1 MTAAASRNPRDLD
14 ATSREI
20 AETLARKSGLCL
32 ADWIASLMGGEVEAA
47 QAIHNERA
55 PRPLEA
61 PAHPADAPGGLLRAV
76 KTLADRIEAIERRS
90 SSAAAGTD
98 ETVQAAI
105 TRLVEVG
112 REQVAVAARF
122 EGAVSEIGAEQAR
135 MADRLRRIES
145 EGTGPR
151 SAEALRALEANLGK
165 MAGHLYEGEGRTR
178 EAIEEIGAKLKR
190 VEIGQSAQPSKLADT
205 VAVLARRLE
214 DAEARTREAMGRLAE
229 SLAAIDGRLEGV
241 EVASL
246 GAASTDRVSEI
257 EIHNS
262 ETLRD
267 LGESVATLGQRLNG
281 LQEATRG
288 AAPATRLEESES
300 RTARALA
307 HLDARLTDLD
317 ERSALAGSNE
327 RLEQLEARTAA
338 ALGELGRSLDD
349 VGERMGGMERRVGAM
364 ATAEALD
371 DLTRDVFDRVDAA
384 RGETADRLGGLDRGV
399 AELSETIEGVQ
410 QRSHEAIAASEQR
423 SQEAINVMGREVVD
437 LSESLVRR
445 VQAAEHRTA
454 EAVEQMGGEVSRIVD
469 SVEAR
474 LGQADSAQAHALE
487 RLGDE
492 IARISERLAERIAT
506 ADRRSA
512 QAIEEVGD
520 QMARVTERL
529 SQRQE
534 RTGEDLAERIRLSEE
549 RTARVLQE
557 TRVEIERMGQAR
569 RRAADAA
576 AFAGAVVGDEQEPLF
591 GEDPFS
597 AFSPPPAAPEA
608 LAARPIFSQED
619 LDLADSLASK
629 DDADELAPGPHA
641 FAEATQIPTAAPG
654 WAPRDETDE
663 IDEPTSP
670 NWSQPPGRVDAV
682 ASVDWPDDDSVS
694 PASEPSLTIREA
706 VEKAR
711 AAALASTSS
720 PRTTFGSRT
729 ANGSLFPKSAFGA
742 ARRTSAAPAALGL
755 GLAAAFGLALGGFW
769 YIERENPGPVDQY
782 LPNASQAPSP
792 AAQAAGGAASSALPR
807 MALALAPTGA
817 GAGVHPLAPSEDL
830 PQVYDGALARL
841 SAHDPQGLIDL
852 RRVASL
858 GYAPAQF
865 YLAKLYETGAE
876 GMKADPVLARMWTQR
891 AAEGGSA
898 RAMHNLALDFYE
910 GTGGPRS
917 TADAAR
923 WFARAAALGVADS
936 QYNLGLFYEEGHGV
950 PQNPAEAYK
959 WYLIA
964 ARSGDA
970 DSRASADRVRALLSP
985 EARAAAERSA
995 AAFRAAQATPVAKV
1009 AAVPNGVISAQRA
1022 LAALGFY
1029 QGPADG
1035 AASPA
1040 LHLALSAYQRAH
1052 DLPVTGAPD
1061 PATLA
1066 KLQAPDQQPSD
1077 Q

>member
-20 AETLARKSGLCL
+20 AETLARKSGLSL

-47 QAIHNERA
+47 RAIQSERA
-55 PRPLEA
+55 PRPQEA

-105 TRLVEVG
+105 ARLVEVG

-178 EAIEEIGAKLKR
+178 EAIEEIGAKLRR
-190 VEIGQSAQPSKLADT
+190 VEVGQSAQPSRLADT

-229 SLAAIDGRLEGV
+229 SLAAMDGRLEGV

-246 GAASTDRVSEI
+246 GAASADRLSEI

-262 ETLRD
+262 EIRREV
-267 LGESVATLGQRLNG
+267 GESLATVGQRLNG
-281 LQEATRG
+281 LQEVARA
-288 AAPATRLEESES
+288 AAPAARLEESES
-300 RTARALA
+300 RTTGALA
-307 HLDARLTDLD
+307 DLDARVTDLD
-317 ERSALAGSNE
+317 ARSA
-327 RLEQLEARTAA
+327 T
-338 ALGELGRSLDD
+338 ALGELGRTLDD
-349 VGERMGGMERRVGAM
+349 MDERMGGLERSVGATV
-364 ATAEALD
+364 TAEALD
-371 DLTRDVFDRVDAA
+371 DLTRDVFERVDAA
-384 RGETADRLGGLDRGV
+384 RAQSAERLDGLERGV
-399 AELSETIEGVQ
+399 AELGDTIEGAQ

-423 SQEAINVMGREVVD
+423 SREAITVMGREVVD

-469 SVEAR
+469 TVEAR

-549 RTARVLQE
+549 RTTRVLQE

-576 AFAGAVVGDEQEPLF
+576 AFAGPGDDEQEPLF

-597 AFSPPPAAPEA
+597 GFSPPPAAPEA
-608 LAARPIFSQED
+608 LAARPTFSQED

-629 DDADELAPGPHA
+629 DDADHPAPEDDADELVPWGHDL
-641 FAEATQIPTAAPG
+641 AEATQIPTPAPG
-654 WAPRDETDE
+654 WASRDETDE
-663 IDEPTSP
+663 TQEPTSP
-670 NWSQPPGRVDAV
+670 NWSRPPPPVDAV
-682 ASVDWPDDDSVS
+682 ASVDWPDDDIP

-711 AAALASTSS
+711 AATLASPGS

-729 ANGSLFPKSAFGA
+729 ADGALFPKSALGA

-769 YIERENPGPVDQY
+769 YIERENPGPIDRY
-782 LPNASQAPSP
+782 LPNASPAPSP
-792 AAQAAGGAASSALPR
+792 TARAAGGAASSALPR
-807 MALALAPTGA
+807 MALALAPTDVGA
-817 GAGVHPLAPSEDL
+817 SAHPLASGEDL

-858 GYAPAQF
+858 GYPPAQF
-865 YLAKLYETGAE
+865 YLAKLYESGAE

-891 AAEGGSA
+891 AAEGGNA

-917 TADAAR
+917 TSDAAR
-923 WFARAAALGVADS
+923 WFAKAAALGVADS

-950 PQNPAEAYK
+950 SQNPAEAYK
-959 WYLIA
+959 WDLIA
-964 ARSGDA
+964 ARSGDS
-970 DSRASADRVRALLSP
+970 DSRASAERVKALLSP
-985 EARAAAERSA
+985 EARSAAERSA
-995 AAFRAAQATPVAKV
+995 AAFRPAQAMPASKV
-1009 AAVPNGVISAQRA
+1009 AGAPNVVVSAQKA
-1022 LAALGFY
+1022 LAALGYY
-1029 QGPADG
+1029 QGPTDG

-1040 LHLALSAYQRAH
+1040 LRLALSAYQRAQG
-1052 DLPVTGAPD
+1052 LPVTGAPD
-1061 PATLA
+1061 PVTLA
-1066 KLQAPDQQPSD
+1066 KLQTPEQPSSD